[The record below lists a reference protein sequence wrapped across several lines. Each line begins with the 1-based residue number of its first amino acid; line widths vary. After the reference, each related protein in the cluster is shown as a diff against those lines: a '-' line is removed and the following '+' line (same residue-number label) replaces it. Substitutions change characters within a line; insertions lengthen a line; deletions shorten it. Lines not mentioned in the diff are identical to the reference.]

1 MYANCNT
8 SSVGLTGLNSPLSFD
23 DGDGLGGI
31 FGKSTFK
38 RIGGG
43 LIGAG
48 TGYLT
53 GGGYGALV
61 GGASSALVKPKGGI
75 VRTGVRSI
83 LIGGSTGALTGAA
96 LAAGGYEG
104 NVGIA
109 GRFTQRRIAARRAER
124 RAKSGLT
131 GPLPRLTTAERIGGL
146 LPTLSGV
153 QRLVSGGRASQPVV
167 RTAGVTGFGELFE
180 SPMMLLLIGGGV
192 IGIAA
197 LTQTKGSVTVPKRSA
212 VRARKR

>member
-1 MYANCNT
+1 MYANCNV
-8 SSVGLTGLNSPLSFD
+8 SSVGLTGLDSPLVLEDD
-23 DGDGLGGI
+23 DGNLGG
-31 FGKSTFK
+31 GKSFFK
-38 RIGGG
+38 RVGGG

-96 LAAGGYEG
+96 LAAGGYKG
-104 NVGIA
+104 DVGIA

-153 QRLVSGGRASQPVV
+153 QRLVAGGRASQPVV
-167 RTAGVTGFGELFE
+167 TTAGVGGFLE
-180 SPMMLLLIGGGV
+180 SPMMLLLVGGGV
-192 IGIAA
+192 IAIVA
-197 LTQTKGSVTVPKRSA
+197 LTQTKGSVGSPKRSV